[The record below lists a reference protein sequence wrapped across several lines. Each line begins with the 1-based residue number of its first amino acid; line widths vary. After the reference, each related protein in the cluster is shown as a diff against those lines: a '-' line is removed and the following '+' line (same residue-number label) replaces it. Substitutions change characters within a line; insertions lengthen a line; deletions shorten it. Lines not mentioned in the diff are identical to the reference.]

1 MIKDRFNLATV
12 ILFAL
17 PILLLLTDCS
27 PDLPKVPPITASHS
41 GEFHP
46 GKFVW
51 YDLMSTDVPAV
62 KKFYGELFG
71 WEFDD
76 GGDVNAVYTVIKHNG
91 KSIGGI
97 FALDKMKSRAENSQW
112 ISFFSVDNM
121 ESAIQYIKNNNGK
134 IYTEPFE
141 LPDRGRVAVIV
152 DPQDAVFALVSS
164 SSGDTKDEEPIYNE
178 WLWTELWTNDVDA
191 SISFYRGMIAYEKK
205 VFMTQAETKYYVLRS
220 EDRGRAGVVKIT
232 LEGVSPH
239 WMPYIAVEDPS
250 QIVSRVEE
258 LGGKIL
264 LGQEGIAGNTAAIIA
279 DPSGGV
285 FTVHIWPLDENTF
298 KEVKE

>member
-1 MIKDRFNLATV
+1 MTNDRFNLVKV
-12 ILFAL
+12 ILLDL
-17 PILLLLTDCS
+17 PLLLLLTNCS
-27 PDLPKVPPITASHS
+27 PDLPKVPPITASPS

-76 GGDVNAVYTVIKHNG
+76 SGDANAVYTVIKHNG

-97 FALDKMKSRAENSQW
+97 FALDKMKSKAEHSQW
-112 ISFFSVDNM
+112 ISFLSVENM
-121 ESAIQYIKNNNGK
+121 ETAVEYIKNNNGK

-141 LPDRGRVAVIV
+141 LPDRGRVAVVI
-152 DPQDAVFALVSS
+152 DPQGAALALVKST
-164 SSGDTKDEEPIYNE
+164 SGDSRDEEPIYNE
-178 WLWTELWTNDVDA
+178 WLWTELWTTNVDA
-191 SISFYRGMIAYEKK
+191 SLDFYKGMIGYENK
-205 VFMTQAETKYYVLRS
+205 VFMTQADTKYYVLRN
-220 EDRGRAGVVKIT
+220 EDEGRAGVVKIM
-232 LEGVSPH
+232 LEGVTPN
-239 WMPYIAVEDPS
+239 WMPYIAVKDPS
-250 QIVSRVEE
+250 KIIERVEE

-264 LGQEGIAGNTAAIIA
+264 IDQKGIAGNRAAIIS